1 MKLTPL
7 IAAALL
13 LAACSKN
20 IQNQEAVRQ
29 GIMDYMKSA
38 ALGLNVDNM
47 DIDVPAV
54 RFESDH
60 AEAHVTIKL
69 KNTQTA
75 VMEGDYKLDR
85 KGDKWVVNG
94 HGNMSAHSQ
103 GGTPDGGAA
112 LPPGHPAVSGA
123 PGDATGTQLPPGH
136 PAVGSNK

>member
-1 MKLTPL
+1 
-7 IAAALL
+7 
-13 LAACSKN
+13 
-20 IQNQEAVRQ
+20 
-29 GIMDYMKSA
+29 MDYMKSA

-94 HGNMSAHSQ
+94 HGNMSAHTQS
-103 GGTPDGGAA
+103 GAA
-112 LPPGHPAVSGA
+112 DGSQLPPGHPAVSGA
-123 PGDATGTQLPPGH
+123 PGDGTGSQLPAGH
-136 PAVGSNK
+136 PPVGSKQ